1 MADNY
6 LEKKFE
12 EHNSQSVH
20 QRTKQTK
27 IKIRNIFVTR
37 GANGVGQAVVRALRV
52 AGNNVAFCDIDDVA
66 GKELSAT
73 TGTYF
78 LHADIS
84 QSEELKNAMKA
95 VVDKWGRIDI
105 IINNITSGKGV
116 KLTEATTDMFD
127 NVMVANV
134 RPIFVTAQQMLLM
147 HNCENRTLG
156 RIINIS
162 AKPNT
167 ELQSAVSGAI
177 ISFTQSLAQS
187 MAKYGINVNTV
198 SYDPQK
204 LNYDNMARIVRFLC
218 DENSNGINGENIVCS
233 A

>member
-1 MADNY
+1 
-6 LEKKFE
+6 
-12 EHNSQSVH
+12 
-20 QRTKQTK
+20 
-27 IKIRNIFVTR
+27 
-37 GANGVGQAVVRALRV
+37 
-52 AGNNVAFCDIDDVA
+52 
-66 GKELSAT
+66 
-73 TGTYF
+73 
-78 LHADIS
+78 
-84 QSEELKNAMKA
+84 
-95 VVDKWGRIDI
+95 
-105 IINNITSGKGV
+105 
-116 KLTEATTDMFD
+116 MFD
-127 NVMVANV
+127 NVMAANV